1 VGKLVGVR
9 LPPLAPTAQEEKLVK
24 VDVRDAGAWRKVLT
38 IEVPPEELQ
47 KDYDAA
53 LEEYRSKAAIPGFR
67 KGKAPRSILEAQF
80 GHSLEHEVLER
91 AVRRTYQD
99 AVKEQG
105 LDPVEYPAVDKI
117 SYEKGKP
124 LTYEAAVDV
133 RPQIV
138 PRDYEGLELDSR
150 DTAVP
155 DADVERALD
164 DLRERA
170 ASWATVEREA
180 TEADALLV
188 DYVRLNAKGKPVH
201 KSEQT
206 DALVELGAQGLLP
219 EFKANLQGRKAGDA
233 VRFEVTYPADFGNE
247 ELRGRTA
254 TFSVQVKEV
263 RERKTRDLDDE
274 FAADVAGLR
283 DMAELRARIRLNL
296 EGEARMRLLR
306 EQEEQLVTQLIERN
320 SFELPESMIAGYLDE
335 VSQRLRG
342 EGEEWSEE
350 QQKQFL
356 TDYRP
361 HAERR
366 LRRDLLVDALATAE
380 GITVPEEEVDETLR
394 GAAEGSMPPPEM
406 ERMIRNS
413 AQRERARVHLA
424 ERKVFALL
432 REKAKVKM
440 ALATPD
446 V

>member
-1 VGKLVGVR
+1 
-9 LPPLAPTAQEEKLVK
+9 VK
-24 VDVRDAGAWRKVLT
+24 VEVRDEGAWRKVLS
-38 IEVPPEELQ
+38 IEVAPEELQ
-47 KDYDAA
+47 QDYDAA
-53 LEEYRSKAAIPGFR
+53 LEEYRSKAALPGFR
-67 KGKAPRSILEAQF
+67 KGKAPRSLLEAQF
-80 GHSLEHEVLER
+80 GHSLEHDVLER
-91 AVRRTYQD
+91 AVRRSYQD

-105 LDPVEYPAVDKI
+105 LDPVEYPAIDKI

-124 LTYEAAVDV
+124 LTYEAAVDI
-133 RPQIV
+133 RPQIAS
-138 PRDYEGLELDSR
+138 PDYAGLELDSR

-155 DADVERALD
+155 DEEVDRALD

-170 ASWATVEREA
+170 ASWVAVEREA
-180 TEADALLV
+180 TATDALLV

-206 DALVELGAQGLLP
+206 DALVELGAQGLLA

-233 VRFEVTYPADFGNE
+233 VRFDVTYPGDFGNE
-247 ELRGRTA
+247 ELRGRTV

-263 RERKTRDLDDE
+263 RERKARELDDQ
-274 FAADVAGLR
+274 FAAEVAGLR
-283 DMAELRARIRLNL
+283 DLAELRARVRLNL

-306 EQEEQLVTQLIERN
+306 EQEEQLVTQLIDRN
-320 SFELPESMIAGYLDE
+320 PIELPESMVAGYLEE

-356 TDYRP
+356 AEYRP

-366 LRRDLLVDALATAE
+366 LRRDLLVDALVKAE
-380 GITVPEEEVDETLR
+380 GITVSEEEVDETLR

-406 ERMIRNS
+406 ERLVRNA
-413 AQRERARVHLA
+413 AQRERARGHLA